1 MTSSSPAPVS
11 KRSVF
16 DAFDLIGMWELPGRD
31 GLQSG
36 RISCAKNDIVLTV
49 MAPADVI
56 TAFQKMSDSTLE
68 TLTGIRGIIET
79 GEYVFLDKCVGFN
92 SQFIMN
98 LSEPR
103 PDHVGNKIPGGASAI
118 RKTTYRAKAMYVSK
132 APVPSRPTSTT
143 LSVSYTSLF
152 TWLND
157 YAIKTDIGN
166 ESTTIT
172 FVPPKQRKVAL
183 PNGLSLTL
191 SHGHTIPLGIPKK
204 EFVLPQSASVIFESP
219 SPVEIDWFHPHIV
232 AFANFLMMATRL
244 PVQPE
249 AYAMWQ
255 DENSVIAFPEY
266 LIHPSPV
273 REENLFEMH
282 FNYRQ
287 IAPFFDDVIKHWFI
301 MSKKYE
307 KSMNLYFHA
316 RLVGGAQDAEVR
328 FLRLA
333 QALEAFYRAKYPEV
347 KKIEISRML
356 ECIVRELPYNIF
368 LGEADKASF
377 IAGVSDARNYFS
389 HGFLPNKEQAVPK
402 GGDLFKMTERAEVLL
417 YGSYLRE
424 LEIGDELKAGIIRER
439 IKLVN
444 TIEFF

>member
-1 MTSSSPAPVS
+1 MTNPAPTLVS
-11 KRSVF
+11 ERSVF
-16 DAFDLIGMWELPGRD
+16 DAVDLIGMWELPGRD
-31 GLQSG
+31 GLLSG
-36 RISCAKNDIVLTV
+36 RISYAKNDIMLTV
-49 MAPADVI
+49 MEPADVI
-56 TAFQKMSDSTLE
+56 TAFQKMSDPTLE
-68 TLTGIRGIIET
+68 KLASIRGVIET
-79 GEYVFLDKCVGFN
+79 GEYVFLDRCFGFS

-98 LSEPR
+98 QSEPR
-103 PDHVGNKIPGGASAI
+103 LDHLGNKILGGVSTI
-118 RKTTYRAKAMYVSK
+118 KKTTYVAKAMYVSK
-132 APVPSRPTSTT
+132 AAIPSRPTSTT

-191 SHGHTIPLGIPKK
+191 SHGHTIPLATPKK

-219 SPVEIDWFHPHIV
+219 SPVEIDWFHSHIV
-232 AFANFLMMATRL
+232 AFANFLMMATKL

-255 DENSVIAFPEY
+255 GKNSVVVFPEY

-273 REENLFEMH
+273 REENLLRMH
-282 FNYRQ
+282 FNYQQ
-287 IAPFFDDVIKHWFI
+287 IAPSFDNAIKHWFL

-307 KSMNLYFHA
+307 KSMNLYFQT
-316 RLVGGAQDAEVR
+316 RVVGEAQDAEVR

-347 KKIEISRML
+347 KKTEISRML
-356 ECIVRELPYNIF
+356 ESIVCELPYDIF
-368 LGEADKASF
+368 PSEADKTSF
-377 IAGVSDARNYFS
+377 ISGASDARNYFS
-389 HGFLPNKEQAVPK
+389 HGFLPNKEQSMPK
-402 GGDLFKMTERAEVLL
+402 GSDLYKMTKRAEVLL
-417 YGSYLRE
+417 YGSYLHE
-424 LEIGDELKAGIIRER
+424 LEIGDDLKASIMKKMVGR
-439 IKLVN
+439 VN
-444 TIEFF
+444 SIEYL

>member
-1 MTSSSPAPVS
+1 MTSSAPAPVS
-11 KRSVF
+11 EGSVWN
-16 DAFDLIGMWELPGRD
+16 AFDLIGAWELPGLN
-31 GLQSG
+31 GQHSG
-36 RISCAKNDIVLTV
+36 RLSYSKNNITLTTIESSNV
-49 MAPADVI
+49 EA
-56 TAFQKMSDSTLE
+56 AFQKMSCQVPE
-68 TLTGIRGIIET
+68 TIASMRGVIET
-79 GEYVFLDKCVGFN
+79 GEYVLLDGCLSAGSK
-92 SQFIMN
+92 FIMN
-98 LSEPR
+98 QSKSRMGQE
-103 PDHVGNKIPGGASAI
+103 GNKIPGGV
-118 RKTTYRAKAMYVSK
+118 TTIKREVYRAKAMYVSK
-132 APVPSRPTSTT
+132 APVSNRPMSTT
-143 LSVSYTSLF
+143 ISVSYTNLF

-172 FVPPKQRKVAL
+172 FVPPKQRKVTL

-204 EFVLPQSASVIFESP
+204 EFVLPQSASVVFESP
-219 SPVEIDWFHPHIV
+219 SPVEIDWFRPHIV
-232 AFANFLMMATRL
+232 AFANFLMMTTKL

-249 AYAMWQ
+249 AYVMRQ
-255 DENSVIAFPEY
+255 GENAVMVFPGY

-282 FNYRQ
+282 FNYQQ
-287 IAPFFDDVIKHWFI
+287 IAPFFDDVIKHWFT

-307 KSMNLYFHA
+307 KSMSLYFQA
-316 RLVGGAQDAEVR
+316 RLVGGSQDAEVR

-333 QALEAFYRAKYPEV
+333 QALEAFYRAKHPEV
-347 KKIEISRML
+347 KKMEISRML
-356 ECIVRELPYNIF
+356 ECIVRELSYDIF
-368 LGEADKASF
+368 PDETDKATF

-424 LEIGDELKAGIIRER
+424 LEIGDELKAGIMRER

-444 TIEFF
+444 SIEFF